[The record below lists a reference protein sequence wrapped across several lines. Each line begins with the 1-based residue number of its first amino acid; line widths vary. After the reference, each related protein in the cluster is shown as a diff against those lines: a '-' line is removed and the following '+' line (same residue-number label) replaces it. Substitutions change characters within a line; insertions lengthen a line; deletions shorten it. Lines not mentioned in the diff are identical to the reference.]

1 MTTTATFVFADEDH
15 TLGNA
20 LRYCLS
26 QNPDVAM
33 AGYDV
38 PHPAEEKIQI
48 RIQTNGAEPK
58 NCLKDAALQLQQ
70 IADTYL
76 IQLEEEKQKLQ

>member
-1 MTTTATFVFADEDH
+1 TFVFADEDH

-20 LRYCLS
+20 LRYCLQ
-26 QNPDVAM
+26 QNPNVQM

-48 RIQTNGAEPK
+48 RIQTNGEKEPVV
-58 NCLKDAALQLQQ
+58 CLKEAAAALGTIAQQ
-70 IADTYL
+70 YL
-76 IQLEEEKQKLQ
+76 DDLSKCQ